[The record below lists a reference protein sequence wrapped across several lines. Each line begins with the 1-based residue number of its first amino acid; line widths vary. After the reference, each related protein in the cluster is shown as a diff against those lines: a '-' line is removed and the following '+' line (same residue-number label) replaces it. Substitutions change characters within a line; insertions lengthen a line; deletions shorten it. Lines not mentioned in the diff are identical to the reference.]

1 MKNSSLKWG
10 LGAVVFIGVLYAL
23 FIYLPAQL
31 TPSSN
36 SALFDTSKDWAIGP
50 ANAKLTLIEYSDFQ
64 CPACAQ
70 YYPLVKQLEA
80 AFPNDL
86 KVVYRQFP
94 LRQIHANADLAAR
107 ATEATG
113 SVGKFWEMHD
123 KIFETQK
130 DWSTSENATDIFAG
144 YAEALGMNKE
154 DFVTALNSAEVAKAV
169 AADEATGKSLAVQ
182 GTPTFFLNGKKLENP
197 RSFDEFKKV
206 IETELNKEQ
215 ESI

>member
-10 LGAVVFIGVLYAL
+10 LGAVVFIAVLYAL

-36 SALFDTSKDWAIGP
+36 SALFDTSKDWARGP
-50 ANAKLTLIEYSDFQ
+50 ANAKVTLIEYSDFQ
-64 CPACAQ
+64 CPACGQ

-86 KVVYRQFP
+86 KVVYRQYP
-94 LRQIHANADLAAR
+94 LKQIHQNADLAAR
-107 ATEATG
+107 ATEAAGTA
-113 SVGKFWEMHD
+113 GKFWEMHD

-130 DWSTSENATDIFAG
+130 DWSTAENATDIFAG
-144 YAEALGMNKE
+144 YAESFGMKKE
-154 DFVTALNSAEVAKAV
+154 DFLSALNAPETAKAV
-169 AADEATGKSLAVQ
+169 AADEATGASLAIQ
-182 GTPTFFLNGKKLENP
+182 GTPTFFLNGKKLDNP

-206 IETELNKEQ
+206 IESNL
-215 ESI
+215 SR